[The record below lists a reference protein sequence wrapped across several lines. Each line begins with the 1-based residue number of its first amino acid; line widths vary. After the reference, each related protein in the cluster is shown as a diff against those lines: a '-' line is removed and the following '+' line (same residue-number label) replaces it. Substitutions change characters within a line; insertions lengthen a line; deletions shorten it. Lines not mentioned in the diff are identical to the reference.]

1 MKQLLLAIVVL
12 APLLAGA
19 QNLEKVVFDQA
30 DSVNGYYL
38 AVRPLSGSINGVV
51 VIFTV
56 FRAPEGIPP
65 ETKLHN
71 VAAVRDLL
79 VVYASVGRRFTPG
92 AEEMERMNKL
102 FAHVLQHYK
111 ADSSFFAVGGFDV
124 AGMAVL
130 RYAEL
135 AQEHPDRYVIRPRAV
150 FGIAAP
156 VDLGGLYQ
164 QSERQIR
171 KNYPSP
177 SLGDAK
183 GMLDLMKKEQ
193 GTLAE
198 HADQFAQWTPFDHAL
213 TEPGNERFLRHTA
226 VRLYYDADMEWQL
239 KTRRNGYYDTY
250 LPDGSELIDRLLLQG
265 NDRAEFIAAKQP
277 GMRSNGDRN
286 AFAFS
291 IVDEVDCIQ
300 WIKRE
305 LRPYRFGT
313 PDGFRGEQ
321 YSLPPPFAP
330 KFTLKGIEELRLP
343 SGWGVAGSPEY
354 WSPAY
359 LWWLDGGQKVDAAV
373 LQENIRTYFDG
384 LVTTGGGPVKHDIPA
399 DKMVTTKVEIR
410 AIKTEPDDVTTYA
423 GTVDMLDYMAMKPIR
438 LNFLA
443 HIKDCGDPG
452 HIPVFMEL
460 SPKPYDDAIW
470 EQLKQMKKRFTLN
483 N

>member
-1 MKQLLLAIVVL
+1 MKWGLLVVFGFL
-12 APLLAGA
+12 PLLVGA
-19 QNLEKVVFDQA
+19 QNLEKVVFDPA

-38 AVRPLSGSINGVV
+38 AVRPVSGAIRGVLV
-51 VIFTV
+51 V
-56 FRAPEGIPP
+56 FRAFRGPETIPP

-71 VAAVRDLL
+71 VASVNDILT
-79 VVYASVGRRFTPG
+79 VYASVGWRLTPG
-92 AEEMERMNKL
+92 AELAGRMNRI
-102 FAHVLQHYK
+102 FAHVLSQYK
-111 ADSSFFAVGGFDV
+111 VDSSLFVVGGFDV

-135 AQEHPDRYVIRPRAV
+135 AQEHPDQYVIRPRAI
-150 FGIAAP
+150 FGIASP

-164 QSERQIR
+164 QCERQLR

-177 SLGDAK
+177 GVGDARAE
-183 GMLDLMKKEQ
+183 LDMMKKEQ
-193 GTLAE
+193 GVLEE
-198 HADQFAQWTPFDHAL
+198 HADQYAQWTPFDHTLEA
-213 TEPGNERFLRHTA
+213 PGNERFLRHVA
-226 VRLYYDADMEWQL
+226 VRLYYDTDPEWQL
-239 KTRRNGYYDTY
+239 KARRNGYYDTY

-286 AFAFS
+286 VFAFS
-291 IVDEVDCIQ
+291 IVDEVDFIQ
-300 WIKRE
+300 WIMKE
-305 LRPYRFGT
+305 LLPYKFGI
-313 PDGFRGEQ
+313 PDGWRREP
-321 YSLPPPFAP
+321 YSLPPSFAP
-330 KFTLKGIEELRLP
+330 EFALKGIEELRLP
-343 SGWGVAGSPEY
+343 PGWGVAGSPEY

-359 LWWLDGGQKVDAAV
+359 LWWLNGGQKVDAAS
-373 LQENIRTYFDG
+373 LQENIRAYFAG
-384 LVTTGGGPVKHDIPA
+384 LVVNGGGPVKHDIPA

-410 AIKTEPDDVTTYA
+410 AIKTEPDDVSTYA
-423 GTVDMLDYMAMKPIR
+423 GTVDMLDYMAMKPMR

-470 EQLKQMKKRFTLN
+470 GELKQMKKRFTLN